1 MIIDTI
7 TECLKEKL
15 NDFIILY
22 KEEFKTDNHSFKIE
36 GDENIKFLIF
46 SDTYIDDHKE
56 EEIINYLNKIDI
68 FSLLKNPTVGS
79 IFITNQGYEINKKN
93 EN

>member
-1 MIIDTI
+1 MIIDTL
-7 TECLKEKL
+7 TKFLKEKFD
-15 NDFIILY
+15 DFIILY
-22 KEEFKTDNHSFKIE
+22 KKEFKTANHSFRIE
-36 GDENIKFLIF
+36 GNKCIKFLIF